1 MADVMAL
8 EASVDEQ
15 ARIKR
20 AEEERHRQTFD
31 KDDFTRY

>member
-20 AEEERHRQTFD
+20 AEEERHRHVQL
-31 KDDFTRY
+31 